1 MYKDLSEFT
10 RNYSIS
16 PKKFYDLKRKYLGLY
31 KAKLLE
37 AFDLGYTVEPEVFS
51 ESDFLKAYSE
61 EGINLEFQDG
71 IIQLK
76 SWVFYLEWLMSGKEN
91 EFYKLMCELLEY
103 REACS
108 SIDNAYDG
116 IKMYKAKASK
126 SLTWGVSYTS
136 TGMVG
141 TSRMVQL
148 NEITYQLLLEGGYR
162 LGKYEL
168 THPLAYGLSE
178 EWDVPVSQVL
188 NTTIFPYVTIGDIR
202 FCLGDV
208 FNSEVVFSNPQ
219 IQELFGNYLN
229 RHSNSLRLY
238 DLGRKAFFEELD
250 EELTPLRYQKL
261 PVLGISD
268 YYIFTS
274 ELKDDNYEELIP
286 IGAFSVD
293 YDTSEVLPLV
303 NNLYGVTGDFISLGS
318 SSILEG
324 DYDYIGCP
332 IMLVG
337 ADGSSSL
344 YLDVEQVVGLGV
356 SSLISDL
363 GLKLTFS
370 EQGSH
375 ATRVETDL
383 VDFYVNGF
391 VLQDEGTFIRTL
403 KGNYSQ
409 EQKDLAIKQAIKR
422 IRIEVV

>member
-10 RNYSIS
+10 KNYSIS
-16 PKKFYDLKRKYLGLY
+16 PKKFYDLKRRYLGLY

-71 IIQLK
+71 IIVLK

-108 SIDNAYDG
+108 SIDTAYDG

-148 NEITYQLLLEGGYR
+148 NEVTYQLLLEGGYR
-162 LGKYEL
+162 LGKYQL
-168 THPLAYGLSE
+168 THPLVYGLSE
-178 EWDVPVSQVL
+178 EWNVPVSQVL
-188 NTTIFPYVTIGDIR
+188 NTTIFPYVTIEDIR

-219 IQELFGNYLN
+219 VQELFGNYLN

-250 EELTPLRYQKL
+250 DELTPLRYQKL
-261 PVLGISD
+261 SVLGISD

-274 ELKDDNYEELIP
+274 ELKDENYEELIP

-409 EQKDLAIKQAIKR
+409 EQKDLAIKQAIK
-422 IRIEVV
+422 ELGLK

>member
-10 RNYSIS
+10 KNYSIS
-16 PKKFYDLKRKYLGLY
+16 PKKFYDLKRRYLGLY

-71 IIQLK
+71 IIVLK

-108 SIDNAYDG
+108 SIDTAYDG

-148 NEITYQLLLEGGYR
+148 NEVTYQLLLEGGYR

-168 THPLAYGLSE
+168 THPLVYGLSE
-178 EWDVPVSQVL
+178 EWDIPVSQVL
-188 NTTIFPYVTIGDIR
+188 NTTIFPYVTIEDIR

-219 IQELFGNYLN
+219 VQELFGNYLN

-238 DLGRKAFFEELD
+238 DLGRRAFFEELD
-250 EELTPLRYQKL
+250 EELTPLRYQNI

-274 ELKDDNYEELIP
+274 ELKDENYEELIP

-375 ATRVETDL
+375 ATQVETDL

-391 VLQDEGTFIRTL
+391 ILQDEGTFIRTL

-409 EQKDLAIKQAIKR
+409 EQKDLAIKQAIK
-422 IRIEVV
+422 ELGLK

>member
-168 THPLAYGLSE
+168 THPLVYGLSE

-188 NTTIFPYVTIGDIR
+188 NTTIFPYVTIEDIR
-202 FCLGDV
+202 LCLGDV

-219 IQELFGNYLN
+219 VQELFGNYLN

-324 DYDYIGCP
+324 GYDYIGCP

-409 EQKDLAIKQAIKR
+409 EQKDLAIKQAIK
-422 IRIEVV
+422 ELGLK

>member
-10 RNYSIS
+10 KNYSIS
-16 PKKFYDLKRKYLGLY
+16 PKKFYDLKRRYLGLY

-71 IIQLK
+71 IIVLK

-91 EFYKLMCELLEY
+91 DFYKLMCELLEY

-108 SIDNAYDG
+108 SIDTAYDG

-148 NEITYQLLLEGGYR
+148 NEVTYQLLLEGGYR
-162 LGKYEL
+162 LGKYQL
-168 THPLAYGLSE
+168 THPLVYGLSE

-188 NTTIFPYVTIGDIR
+188 NTTIFPYVTIEDIR

-219 IQELFGNYLN
+219 VQELFGNYLN

-268 YYIFTS
+268 YYIFAS

-303 NNLYGVTGDFISLGS
+303 NNLYGITGDFISLGS

-409 EQKDLAIKQAIKR
+409 EQKDLAIKQAIK
-422 IRIEVV
+422 ELGLK

>member
-16 PKKFYDLKRKYLGLY
+16 PKKFYDLKRRYLGLY

-71 IIQLK
+71 IIVLK

-91 EFYKLMCELLEY
+91 EFYKLMFELLEY

-108 SIDNAYDG
+108 SIDTAYDG

-148 NEITYQLLLEGGYR
+148 NEVTYHLLLEGGYR
-162 LGKYEL
+162 LGKYSL
-168 THPLAYGLSE
+168 THPLVYGLSE

-188 NTTIFPYVTIGDIR
+188 NTTIFPYVTIEDIH

-208 FNSEVVFSNPQ
+208 FNSEIVFSNPQ
-219 IQELFGNYLN
+219 VQELFGNYLN

-274 ELKDDNYEELIP
+274 ELKDETYEELIP

-324 DYDYIGCP
+324 DYDYVGCP

-344 YLDVEQVVGLGV
+344 YLDVEQVVGLGE

-370 EQGSH
+370 EQGYH

-409 EQKDLAIKQAIKR
+409 EQKDLAIKQAIK
-422 IRIEVV
+422 ELGLK

>member
-10 RNYSIS
+10 KNYSIS
-16 PKKFYDLKRKYLGLY
+16 PKKFYDLKRRYLGLY

-71 IIQLK
+71 IIALK

-103 REACS
+103 REAYS
-108 SIDNAYDG
+108 SIDTAYDG

-126 SLTWGVSYTS
+126 SLPWGVSYTS

-148 NEITYQLLLEGGYR
+148 NEVTYQLLLEGGYR

-168 THPLAYGLSE
+168 THPLVYGLSE
-178 EWDVPVSQVL
+178 EWDIPVSRVL
-188 NTTIFPYVTIGDIR
+188 NTTIFPYVTIKDIR
-202 FCLGDV
+202 FFLGDV

-219 IQELFGNYLN
+219 VQELFGNYLN

-409 EQKDLAIKQAIKR
+409 EQKDLAIKQAIK
-422 IRIEVV
+422 ELGLK

>member
-10 RNYSIS
+10 KNYSIS
-16 PKKFYDLKRKYLGLY
+16 PKKFYDLKRRYLGLY

-71 IIQLK
+71 IIVLK

-108 SIDNAYDG
+108 SIDTAYDG

-148 NEITYQLLLEGGYR
+148 NEVTYQLLLEGGYH
-162 LGKYEL
+162 LGKYPL
-168 THPLAYGLSE
+168 THPLVYGLSE

-188 NTTIFPYVTIGDIR
+188 NTTIFPYVTIEDIH

-219 IQELFGNYLN
+219 VQELFGNYLN

-250 EELTPLRYQKL
+250 EELTPLRYQKI

-274 ELKDDNYEELIP
+274 ELKDDNYKELIP

-409 EQKDLAIKQAIKR
+409 EQKDLAIKQAIK
-422 IRIEVV
+422 ELGLK

>member
-10 RNYSIS
+10 KNYSIS
-16 PKKFYDLKRKYLGLY
+16 PKKFYDLKRRYLGLY

-71 IIQLK
+71 IIILK

-91 EFYKLMCELLEY
+91 EFYKLMCDLLEY

-108 SIDNAYDG
+108 SIDTAYDG

-148 NEITYQLLLEGGYR
+148 NEVTYQLLLEGGYR

-168 THPLAYGLSE
+168 THPLVYGLSE

-188 NTTIFPYVTIGDIR
+188 NTTIFPYVTIEDIR

-219 IQELFGNYLN
+219 VQELFGNYLN
-229 RHSNSLRLY
+229 RHSNSLKLY

-274 ELKDDNYEELIP
+274 ELKDETYEELIP

-409 EQKDLAIKQAIKR
+409 EQKDLAIKQAIK
-422 IRIEVV
+422 ELGLK

>member
-16 PKKFYDLKRKYLGLY
+16 PKKFYDLKRRYLGLY

-71 IIQLK
+71 IIVLK

-108 SIDNAYDG
+108 SIDTAYDG

-148 NEITYQLLLEGGYR
+148 NEVTYQLLLEGGYR
-162 LGKYEL
+162 LGKYSL
-168 THPLAYGLSE
+168 THPLVYGLSE

-188 NTTIFPYVTIGDIR
+188 NTTIFPYVTIKDIH

-208 FNSEVVFSNPQ
+208 FNSEIVFSNPQ
-219 IQELFGNYLN
+219 VQELFGNYLN

-238 DLGRKAFFEELD
+238 DLGRKAFFEELE

-274 ELKDDNYEELIP
+274 ELKDETYEELIP

-324 DYDYIGCP
+324 DYDYVGCP

-344 YLDVEQVVGLGV
+344 YLDVEQVVGLGE

-363 GLKLTFS
+363 GLRLTFS

-383 VDFYVNGF
+383 VDFYVNCF

-409 EQKDLAIKQAIKR
+409 EQKDLAIKQAIK
-422 IRIEVV
+422 ELGLK

>member
-16 PKKFYDLKRKYLGLY
+16 PKKFYDLKRRYLGLY

-37 AFDLGYTVEPEVFS
+37 AFDMGYTLEPEVFS
-51 ESDFLKAYSE
+51 ESDFLKAYAE

-71 IIQLK
+71 IIVLK

-91 EFYKLMCELLEY
+91 DFYRLMCELLEY

-108 SIDNAYDG
+108 SIDTAYDG

-148 NEITYQLLLEGGYR
+148 NEVTYQLLLEGGYR

-168 THPLAYGLSE
+168 THPLVYGLSE
-178 EWDVPVSQVL
+178 EWDMPVSQVL
-188 NTTIFPYVTIGDIR
+188 NTTIFPYVTIEDIR
-202 FCLGDV
+202 FCLGDI

-250 EELTPLRYQKL
+250 EELTPLRYQNIS
-261 PVLGISD
+261 VLGISD
-268 YYIFTS
+268 YYIFAS

-303 NNLYGVTGDFISLGS
+303 NNLYGITGDFISLGS

-375 ATRVETDL
+375 RTRVETDL

-409 EQKDLAIKQAIKR
+409 EQKDLAIKQAIK
-422 IRIEVV
+422 ELGLK

>member
-168 THPLAYGLSE
+168 THPLVYGLSE
-178 EWDVPVSQVL
+178 EWDVPVSRVL
-188 NTTIFPYVTIGDIR
+188 NTTIFPYVTIEDIR

-219 IQELFGNYLN
+219 VQELFGNYLN

-238 DLGRKAFFEELD
+238 DLGRKEFFEELD
-250 EELTPLRYQKL
+250 EELTPLRYQNIS
-261 PVLGISD
+261 VLGISD

-274 ELKDDNYEELIP
+274 ELKDENYEELIP

-409 EQKDLAIKQAIKR
+409 EQKDLAIKQAIK
-422 IRIEVV
+422 ELGLK

>member
-16 PKKFYDLKRKYLGLY
+16 PKKFYDLKRRYLGLY

-37 AFDLGYTVEPEVFS
+37 AFDMGYTVEPEVFS

-71 IIQLK
+71 IIVLK

-91 EFYKLMCELLEY
+91 DFYKLMCELLEY

-108 SIDNAYDG
+108 SIDTAYDG

-148 NEITYQLLLEGGYR
+148 NEVTYQLLLEGGYR

-168 THPLAYGLSE
+168 THPLVYGLSE
-178 EWDVPVSQVL
+178 EWDMPVSQVL
-188 NTTIFPYVTIGDIR
+188 NTTIFPYVTIEDIR

-250 EELTPLRYQKL
+250 EELTPLRYQNI

-303 NNLYGVTGDFISLGS
+303 NNLYGITGDFISLGS

-370 EQGSH
+370 EQCSH

-409 EQKDLAIKQAIKR
+409 EQKDLAIKQAIK
-422 IRIEVV
+422 ELGLK

>member
-16 PKKFYDLKRKYLGLY
+16 PKKFYDLKRRYLGLY

-37 AFDLGYTVEPEVFS
+37 AFDMGYTVEPEVFS

-71 IIQLK
+71 IIVLK

-91 EFYKLMCELLEY
+91 DFYKLMCELLEY

-108 SIDNAYDG
+108 SIDTAYDG

-148 NEITYQLLLEGGYR
+148 NEVTYQLLLEGGYR
-162 LGKYEL
+162 LGKYQL
-168 THPLAYGLSE
+168 THPLVYGLSE
-178 EWDVPVSQVL
+178 EWDIPVSQVL
-188 NTTIFPYVTIGDIR
+188 NTTIFPYVTIEDIR

-238 DLGRKAFFEELD
+238 DLGRKQFFEELD

-274 ELKDDNYEELIP
+274 ELKDENYEELIP

-409 EQKDLAIKQAIKR
+409 EQKDLAIKQAIK
-422 IRIEVV
+422 ELGLK

>member
-10 RNYSIS
+10 KNYSIS
-16 PKKFYDLKRKYLGLY
+16 PKKFYDLKRRYLGLY

-71 IIQLK
+71 IIVLK

-108 SIDNAYDG
+108 SIDTAYDG

-148 NEITYQLLLEGGYR
+148 NEVTYQLLLEGGYR

-168 THPLAYGLSE
+168 THPLVYGLSE
-178 EWDVPVSQVL
+178 EWDMPVSQVL
-188 NTTIFPYVTIGDIR
+188 NTTIFPYVTIKDIR
-202 FCLGDV
+202 FCLGDI

-250 EELTPLRYQKL
+250 EELTPLRYQNIS
-261 PVLGISD
+261 VLGISD
-268 YYIFTS
+268 YYIFAS

-303 NNLYGVTGDFISLGS
+303 NNLYGITGDFISLGS

-409 EQKDLAIKQAIKR
+409 EQKDLAIKQAIK
-422 IRIEVV
+422 ELGLK

>member
-10 RNYSIS
+10 KNYSIS
-16 PKKFYDLKRKYLGLY
+16 PKKFYDLKRRYLGLY

-71 IIQLK
+71 IIILK

-91 EFYKLMCELLEY
+91 EFYKLMFELLEY

-108 SIDNAYDG
+108 SIDTAYDG

-148 NEITYQLLLEGGYR
+148 NEVTYQLLLEGGYR
-162 LGKYEL
+162 LGKYSL
-168 THPLAYGLSE
+168 THPLVYGLSE

-188 NTTIFPYVTIGDIR
+188 NTTIFPYVTIEDIR

-219 IQELFGNYLN
+219 VQELFGNYLN
-229 RHSNSLRLY
+229 RHANSLRLY

-261 PVLGISD
+261 QVLGISD

-363 GLKLTFS
+363 GLRLTFS

-409 EQKDLAIKQAIKR
+409 EQKDLAIKQAIK
-422 IRIEVV
+422 ELGLK

>member
-1 MYKDLSEFT
+1 MYKDLTEFT

-162 LGKYEL
+162 LGKYSL
-168 THPLAYGLSE
+168 THPLVYGLSE
-178 EWDVPVSQVL
+178 EWDMPVSQVL
-188 NTTIFPYVTIGDIR
+188 NTTIFPYVTIEDIR

-250 EELTPLRYQKL
+250 EELTPLRYQNIS
-261 PVLGISD
+261 VLGISD

-293 YDTSEVLPLV
+293 YDTSEVLPLI
-303 NNLYGVTGDFISLGS
+303 NNLYGITGDFISLGS

-409 EQKDLAIKQAIKR
+409 EQKDLAIKQAIK
-422 IRIEVV
+422 ELGLK

>member
-10 RNYSIS
+10 KNYSIS
-16 PKKFYDLKRKYLGLY
+16 PKKFYDLKRRYLGLY

-71 IIQLK
+71 IIVLK

-108 SIDNAYDG
+108 SIDTAYDG

-148 NEITYQLLLEGGYR
+148 NEVTYQLLLEGGYR

-168 THPLAYGLSE
+168 THPLVYGLSE
-178 EWDVPVSQVL
+178 EWDMPVSQVL
-188 NTTIFPYVTIGDIR
+188 NTTIFPYVTIKDIR
-202 FCLGDV
+202 FCLGDI

-238 DLGRKAFFEELD
+238 DLGRNAFFEELD
-250 EELTPLRYQKL
+250 EELTPLRYQNIS
-261 PVLGISD
+261 VLGISD
-268 YYIFTS
+268 YYIFAS

-303 NNLYGVTGDFISLGS
+303 NNLYGITGDFISLGS

-391 VLQDEGTFIRTL
+391 VLQDEGTFICTL

-409 EQKDLAIKQAIKR
+409 EQKDLAIKQAIK
-422 IRIEVV
+422 ELGLK

>member
-71 IIQLK
+71 IIVLK

-168 THPLAYGLSE
+168 THPLVYGLSE
-178 EWDVPVSQVL
+178 EWDVPVSRVL
-188 NTTIFPYVTIGDIR
+188 NTTIFPYVTIEDIR

-219 IQELFGNYLN
+219 VQELFGNYLN

-238 DLGRKAFFEELD
+238 DLGRKEFFEELD
-250 EELTPLRYQKL
+250 EELTPLRYQNIS
-261 PVLGISD
+261 VLGISD

-274 ELKDDNYEELIP
+274 ELKDENYEELIP

-409 EQKDLAIKQAIKR
+409 EQKDLAIKQAIK
-422 IRIEVV
+422 ELGLK

>member
-91 EFYKLMCELLEY
+91 EFYKLICELLEY

-168 THPLAYGLSE
+168 THPLVYGLSE

-188 NTTIFPYVTIGDIR
+188 NTTIFPYVTIEDIR
-202 FCLGDV
+202 LCLGDV

-219 IQELFGNYLN
+219 VQELFGNYLN

-268 YYIFTS
+268 YYIFTT

-303 NNLYGVTGDFISLGS
+303 NNLYGITGDFISLGS

-409 EQKDLAIKQAIKR
+409 EQKDLAIKQAIK
-422 IRIEVV
+422 ELGLK

>member
-10 RNYSIS
+10 KNYSIS
-16 PKKFYDLKRKYLGLY
+16 PKKFYDLKRRYLGLY

-71 IIQLK
+71 IIVLK

-108 SIDNAYDG
+108 SIDTAYDG

-148 NEITYQLLLEGGYR
+148 NEVTYQLLLEGGYR
-162 LGKYEL
+162 LGKYQL
-168 THPLAYGLSE
+168 THPLVYGLSE

-188 NTTIFPYVTIGDIR
+188 NTTIFPYVTIEDIR

-219 IQELFGNYLN
+219 VQELFGNYLN

-274 ELKDDNYEELIP
+274 ELKDENYEELIP

-337 ADGSSSL
+337 SDGSSSL

-383 VDFYVNGF
+383 VDFYANGF

-409 EQKDLAIKQAIKR
+409 EQKDLAIKQAIK
-422 IRIEVV
+422 ELGLK

>member
-10 RNYSIS
+10 KNYSIS
-16 PKKFYDLKRKYLGLY
+16 PKKFYDLKRRYLGLY

-37 AFDLGYTVEPEVFS
+37 AFDLGY
-51 ESDFLKAYSE
+51 SE

-71 IIQLK
+71 IIVLK

-108 SIDNAYDG
+108 SIDTAYDG

-148 NEITYQLLLEGGYR
+148 NEVTYQLLLEGGYR

-168 THPLAYGLSE
+168 THPLVYGLSE
-178 EWDVPVSQVL
+178 EWDMPVSQVL
-188 NTTIFPYVTIGDIR
+188 NTTIFPYVTIKDIR
-202 FCLGDV
+202 FCLGDI

-250 EELTPLRYQKL
+250 EELTPLRYQNIS
-261 PVLGISD
+261 VLGISD
-268 YYIFTS
+268 YYIFAS

-303 NNLYGVTGDFISLGS
+303 NNLYGITGDFISLGS

-409 EQKDLAIKQAIKR
+409 EQKDLAIKQAIK
-422 IRIEVV
+422 ELGLK

>member
-10 RNYSIS
+10 KNYSIS
-16 PKKFYDLKRKYLGLY
+16 PKKFYDLKRRYLGLY

-71 IIQLK
+71 IIVLK

-108 SIDNAYDG
+108 SIDTAYDG

-148 NEITYQLLLEGGYR
+148 NEVTYQLLLEGGYR

-168 THPLAYGLSE
+168 THPLVYGLSE

-238 DLGRKAFFEELD
+238 DLGRKGFLEELE
-250 EELTPLRYQKL
+250 EELTPLRYQNI

-318 SSILEG
+318 SSILKG

-409 EQKDLAIKQAIKR
+409 EQKDLAIKQAIK
-422 IRIEVV
+422 ELGLK

>member
-16 PKKFYDLKRKYLGLY
+16 PKKFYDLKRRYLGLY

-71 IIQLK
+71 IIVLK

-108 SIDNAYDG
+108 SIDTAYDG

-148 NEITYQLLLEGGYR
+148 NEVTYQLLLEGGYR
-162 LGKYEL
+162 LGKYSL
-168 THPLAYGLSE
+168 THPLVYGLSE

-188 NTTIFPYVTIGDIR
+188 NTTIFPYVTIEDIH

-208 FNSEVVFSNPQ
+208 FNSEIVFSNPQ
-219 IQELFGNYLN
+219 VQELFGNYLN

-238 DLGRKAFFEELD
+238 DLGRKAFFEELE

-274 ELKDDNYEELIP
+274 ELKDETYEELIP

-324 DYDYIGCP
+324 DYDYVGCP

-344 YLDVEQVVGLGV
+344 YLDVEQVVGLGE

-403 KGNYSQ
+403 RGNYSQ
-409 EQKDLAIKQAIKR
+409 EQKDLAIRQAIK
-422 IRIEVV
+422 ELGLN

>member
-16 PKKFYDLKRKYLGLY
+16 PKKFYDLKRRYLGLY

-37 AFDLGYTVEPEVFS
+37 AFDMGYTVEPEVFS

-71 IIQLK
+71 IIVLK

-91 EFYKLMCELLEY
+91 DFYKLMCELLEY

-108 SIDNAYDG
+108 SIDTAYDG

-148 NEITYQLLLEGGYR
+148 NEATYQLLLEGGYR

-168 THPLAYGLSE
+168 THPLVYGLSE
-178 EWDVPVSQVL
+178 EWDMPVSQVL
-188 NTTIFPYVTIGDIR
+188 NTTIFPYVTIEDIR

-219 IQELFGNYLN
+219 IQVLFGNYSN

-250 EELTPLRYQKL
+250 EELTPLRYQNIS
-261 PVLGISD
+261 VLGISD

-293 YDTSEVLPLV
+293 YDTSEVLPLI
-303 NNLYGVTGDFISLGS
+303 NNLYGITGDFISLGS

-375 ATRVETDL
+375 RTRVETDL

-409 EQKDLAIKQAIKR
+409 EQKDLAIKQAIK
-422 IRIEVV
+422 ELGLK

>member
-10 RNYSIS
+10 KNYSIS
-16 PKKFYDLKRKYLGLY
+16 PKKFYDLKRRYLGLY

-71 IIQLK
+71 IIVLK

-108 SIDNAYDG
+108 SIDTAYDG

-126 SLTWGVSYTS
+126 SLTWDVSYTS

-148 NEITYQLLLEGGYR
+148 NEVTYQLLLEGGYR
-162 LGKYEL
+162 LGKYSL
-168 THPLAYGLSE
+168 THPLVYGLSE

-188 NTTIFPYVTIGDIR
+188 NTTIFPYVTIEDIR

-409 EQKDLAIKQAIKR
+409 EQKDLAIKQSIK
-422 IRIEVV
+422 ELGLK

>member
-10 RNYSIS
+10 KNYSIS
-16 PKKFYDLKRKYLGLY
+16 PKKFYDLKRRYLGLY

-71 IIQLK
+71 IIVLK

-108 SIDNAYDG
+108 SIDTAYDG

-126 SLTWGVSYTS
+126 SLTWGISYTS

-148 NEITYQLLLEGGYR
+148 NEVTYQLLLEGGYR
-162 LGKYEL
+162 LGKYSL
-168 THPLAYGLSE
+168 THPFVYGLSE
-178 EWDVPVSQVL
+178 EWDIPVSQVL
-188 NTTIFPYVTIGDIR
+188 NTTIFPYVTIEDIR

-274 ELKDDNYEELIP
+274 ELKDENYEELIP

-337 ADGSSSL
+337 VDGSSSL
-344 YLDVEQVVGLGV
+344 YLDVEQVVGFGV

-409 EQKDLAIKQAIKR
+409 EQKDLAIKQAIK
-422 IRIEVV
+422 ELGLK

>member
-10 RNYSIS
+10 RNYSIA
-16 PKKFYDLKRKYLGLY
+16 PKKFYDLKRRYLGLY

-71 IIQLK
+71 IIVLK

-108 SIDNAYDG
+108 SIDTAYDG

-148 NEITYQLLLEGGYR
+148 NEVTYQLLLEGGYR

-168 THPLAYGLSE
+168 THPLVYGLSE
-178 EWDVPVSQVL
+178 EWDMPVSQVL
-188 NTTIFPYVTIGDIR
+188 NTTIFPYVTIKDIR
-202 FCLGDV
+202 FCLGDI

-250 EELTPLRYQKL
+250 EELTPLRYQNIS
-261 PVLGISD
+261 VLGISD
-268 YYIFTS
+268 YYIFAS

-303 NNLYGVTGDFISLGS
+303 NNLYGITGDFISLGS

-409 EQKDLAIKQAIKR
+409 EQKDLAIKQAIK
-422 IRIEVV
+422 ELGLK

>member
-10 RNYSIS
+10 KNYSIS
-16 PKKFYDLKRKYLGLY
+16 PKKFYDLKRRYLGLY

-71 IIQLK
+71 IIVLK

-108 SIDNAYDG
+108 SIDTAYDG

-148 NEITYQLLLEGGYR
+148 NEVTYQLLLEGGYR
-162 LGKYEL
+162 LGKSEL
-168 THPLAYGLSE
+168 THPLIYGLSE

-188 NTTIFPYVTIGDIR
+188 NTTIFPYVTIEDIR

-219 IQELFGNYLN
+219 VQELFGNYLN

-238 DLGRKAFFEELD
+238 DLGRKGFLEELE
-250 EELTPLRYQKL
+250 EELTPLRYQNI

-409 EQKDLAIKQAIKR
+409 EQKDLAIKQAIK
-422 IRIEVV
+422 ELGLK

>member
-1 MYKDLSEFT
+1 MYKDLSELT
-10 RNYSIS
+10 KNYSIS

-37 AFDLGYTVEPEVFS
+37 AFDMGYTVESEVFS

-71 IIQLK
+71 VIILK
-76 SWVFYLEWLMSGKEN
+76 SWVFYLEWLISGREN
-91 EFYKLMCELLEY
+91 DFYKLMCELLEY

-108 SIDNAYDG
+108 SIDTAYDG

-136 TGMVG
+136 TGMTG

-148 NEITYQLLLEGGYR
+148 NEVTYNLLLDTGYR
-162 LGKYEL
+162 LGKYAL
-168 THPLAYGLSE
+168 AHPLVYGLSE

-188 NTTIFPYVTIGDIR
+188 NTTILPYVTIADIVP
-202 FCLGDV
+202 CLEDV
-208 FNSEVVFSNPQ
+208 LNSEIVFANPEVQ
-219 IQELFGNYLN
+219 ALFGNYLT
-229 RHSNSLRLY
+229 RHSTFLKLY
-238 DLGRKAFFEELD
+238 DSGRDGFFQNLD
-250 EELTPLRYQKL
+250 EELLPLRYQNIQ
-261 PVLGISD
+261 VLGVND
-268 YYIFTS
+268 YYVFTS
-274 ELKDDNYEELIP
+274 ELKDEDYEELIP

-293 YDTSEVLPLV
+293 YDTSEVLPSV

-318 SSILEG
+318 SSISEG

-337 ADGSSSL
+337 SDGSSSL

-356 SSLISDL
+356 SSLITDL

-370 EQGSH
+370 ERG
-375 ATRVETDL
+375 TYTPKEETNL
-383 VDFYVNGF
+383 ADFYVNGF
-391 VLQDEGTFIRTL
+391 HLQDEGTFIRTL

-409 EQKDLAIKQAIKR
+409 EQKDSAIKQAIK
-422 IRIEVV
+422 ELGLK

>member
-16 PKKFYDLKRKYLGLY
+16 PKKFYDLKRRYLGLY

-71 IIQLK
+71 IIVLK

-91 EFYKLMCELLEY
+91 DFYKLMCELLEY

-108 SIDNAYDG
+108 SIDTAYDG

-148 NEITYQLLLEGGYR
+148 NEVTYQLLLEGGYR
-162 LGKYEL
+162 LGKYEI
-168 THPLAYGLSE
+168 THPLVYGLSE
-178 EWDVPVSQVL
+178 EWDMPVSQVL
-188 NTTIFPYVTIGDIR
+188 NTTIFPYVTIEDIR

-250 EELTPLRYQKL
+250 EELTPLRYQNIS
-261 PVLGISD
+261 VLGISD

-274 ELKDDNYEELIP
+274 ELKDDNYKELIP

-303 NNLYGVTGDFISLGS
+303 NNLYGITGDFISLGS

-409 EQKDLAIKQAIKR
+409 EQKDLAIKQAIK
-422 IRIEVV
+422 ELGLK

>member
-10 RNYSIS
+10 KNYSIS
-16 PKKFYDLKRKYLGLY
+16 PKKFYDLKRRYLGLY

-71 IIQLK
+71 IIVLK

-108 SIDNAYDG
+108 SIDTAYDG

-148 NEITYQLLLEGGYR
+148 NEVTYQLLLEGGYR
-162 LGKYEL
+162 LGKYSL
-168 THPLAYGLSE
+168 THPLVYGLSE
-178 EWDVPVSQVL
+178 EWDIPVSQVL
-188 NTTIFPYVTIGDIR
+188 NTTIFPYVTIEDIR

-219 IQELFGNYLN
+219 VQELFGNYLN

-274 ELKDDNYEELIP
+274 ELKDENYEELVP

-375 ATRVETDL
+375 AARVETDL

-409 EQKDLAIKQAIKR
+409 EQKDLAIKQAIK
-422 IRIEVV
+422 ELGLK

>member
-10 RNYSIS
+10 KNYSIS
-16 PKKFYDLKRKYLGLY
+16 PKKFYDLKRRYLGLY

-71 IIQLK
+71 IIVLK

-108 SIDNAYDG
+108 SIDTAYDG

-148 NEITYQLLLEGGYR
+148 NEVTYQLLLEGGYR

-168 THPLAYGLSE
+168 THPLVYGLSE
-178 EWDVPVSQVL
+178 EWDMPVSQVL
-188 NTTIFPYVTIGDIR
+188 NTTIFPYVTIEDIR

-238 DLGRKAFFEELD
+238 DLGRKALFEELD

-409 EQKDLAIKQAIKR
+409 EQKDLAIKQAIK
-422 IRIEVV
+422 ELGLK

>member
-1 MYKDLSEFT
+1 M
-10 RNYSIS
+10 
-16 PKKFYDLKRKYLGLY
+16 KRRYLGLY

-37 AFDLGYTVEPEVFS
+37 AFDLGYTAEPEVFS

-71 IIQLK
+71 IIVLK

-91 EFYKLMCELLEY
+91 DFYKLMCELLKY

-108 SIDNAYDG
+108 SIDTAYDG

-148 NEITYQLLLEGGYR
+148 SEVTYQLLLEGGYR

-168 THPLAYGLSE
+168 THPIVYGLSE
-178 EWDVPVSQVL
+178 EWDIPVSQVL
-188 NTTIFPYVTIGDIR
+188 NTTIFPYVTIEDIR

-250 EELTPLRYQKL
+250 EELTPLRYQNIS
-261 PVLGISD
+261 VLGISD

-303 NNLYGVTGDFISLGS
+303 NNLYGITGDFISLGS

-332 IMLVG
+332 IMLFG

-409 EQKDLAIKQAIKR
+409 EQKDLAIKQAIK
-422 IRIEVV
+422 ELGLK

>member
-16 PKKFYDLKRKYLGLY
+16 PKKFYDLKRRYLGLY

-71 IIQLK
+71 IIVLK

-91 EFYKLMCELLEY
+91 EFYKLMFELLEY

-108 SIDNAYDG
+108 SIDTAYDG

-148 NEITYQLLLEGGYR
+148 NEVTYQLLLEGGYR
-162 LGKYEL
+162 LGKYSL
-168 THPLAYGLSE
+168 THPLVYGLSE

-188 NTTIFPYVTIGDIR
+188 NTTIFPYVTIEDIH

-208 FNSEVVFSNPQ
+208 FNSEIVFSNPQ
-219 IQELFGNYLN
+219 VQELFGNYLN

-238 DLGRKAFFEELD
+238 DLGRKAFFEELE

-274 ELKDDNYEELIP
+274 ELKDETYEELIP

-324 DYDYIGCP
+324 DYDYVGCP

-344 YLDVEQVVGLGV
+344 YLDVEQVVGLGE

-409 EQKDLAIKQAIKR
+409 EQKDLAIKQAIK
-422 IRIEVV
+422 ELGLK

>member
-10 RNYSIS
+10 KNYSIS
-16 PKKFYDLKRKYLGLY
+16 PKKFYDLKRRYLGLY

-71 IIQLK
+71 IIVLK

-108 SIDNAYDG
+108 SIDTAYDG

-148 NEITYQLLLEGGYR
+148 NEVTYQLLLEGGYR

-168 THPLAYGLSE
+168 THPLVYGLSE
-178 EWDVPVSQVL
+178 EWDMPVSQVL
-188 NTTIFPYVTIGDIR
+188 NTAIFPYVTIKDIR
-202 FCLGDV
+202 FCLGDI

-250 EELTPLRYQKL
+250 EELTPLRYQNIS
-261 PVLGISD
+261 VLGISD
-268 YYIFTS
+268 YYIFAS

-303 NNLYGVTGDFISLGS
+303 NNLYGITGDFISLGS

-409 EQKDLAIKQAIKR
+409 EQKDLAIKQAIK
-422 IRIEVV
+422 ELGLK

>member
-10 RNYSIS
+10 KNYSIS
-16 PKKFYDLKRKYLGLY
+16 PKKFYDLKRRYLGLY

-71 IIQLK
+71 IIVLK

-91 EFYKLMCELLEY
+91 DFYKLMCELLEY

-108 SIDNAYDG
+108 SIDTAYDG

-126 SLTWGVSYTS
+126 PLTWGVSYTS

-148 NEITYQLLLEGGYR
+148 NEVTYQLLLEGGYR
-162 LGKYEL
+162 LGKYRL
-168 THPLAYGLSE
+168 THPLVYGLSE

-188 NTTIFPYVTIGDIR
+188 NTTIFPYVTIEDIR

-219 IQELFGNYLN
+219 VQELFGNYLN

-274 ELKDDNYEELIP
+274 ELKDENYEELIP

-409 EQKDLAIKQAIKR
+409 EQKDLAIKQAIK
-422 IRIEVV
+422 ELGLK

>member
-10 RNYSIS
+10 KNYSIS
-16 PKKFYDLKRKYLGLY
+16 PKKFYDLKRRYLGLY

-71 IIQLK
+71 IIVLK

-108 SIDNAYDG
+108 SIDTAYDG

-148 NEITYQLLLEGGYR
+148 NEVTYQLLLEGGYR

-168 THPLAYGLSE
+168 THPLIYGLSE
-178 EWDVPVSQVL
+178 EWDIPVSQVL
-188 NTTIFPYVTIGDIR
+188 NTTIFPYVTIEDIR

-250 EELTPLRYQKL
+250 EELTPLRYQNIS
-261 PVLGISD
+261 VLGISD
-268 YYIFTS
+268 YYIFAS

-303 NNLYGVTGDFISLGS
+303 NNLYGITGDFISLGS

-409 EQKDLAIKQAIKR
+409 EQKDLAIKQAIK
-422 IRIEVV
+422 ELGLK

>member
-162 LGKYEL
+162 LGKYAL
-168 THPLAYGLSE
+168 THPLIYGLSE
-178 EWDVPVSQVL
+178 EWDIPVSQVL
-188 NTTIFPYVTIGDIR
+188 NTTIFPYVTIEDIR

-219 IQELFGNYLN
+219 VQELFGNYLN

-250 EELTPLRYQKL
+250 EELTPLRYQNIS
-261 PVLGISD
+261 VLGISD

-303 NNLYGVTGDFISLGS
+303 NNLYGITGDFISLGS
-318 SSILEG
+318 SSILGG

-409 EQKDLAIKQAIKR
+409 EQKDLAIKQAIK
-422 IRIEVV
+422 ELGLK

>member
-10 RNYSIS
+10 KNYSIS
-16 PKKFYDLKRKYLGLY
+16 PKKFYDLKRRYLGLY

-71 IIQLK
+71 IIALK

-103 REACS
+103 REAYS
-108 SIDNAYDG
+108 SIDTAYDG

-148 NEITYQLLLEGGYR
+148 NEVTYQLLLEGGYR

-168 THPLAYGLSE
+168 THPLVYGLSE
-178 EWDVPVSQVL
+178 EWDIPVSRVL
-188 NTTIFPYVTIGDIR
+188 NTTIFPYVTIKDIR
-202 FCLGDV
+202 FFLGDV

-219 IQELFGNYLN
+219 VQELFGNYLN

-409 EQKDLAIKQAIKR
+409 EQKDLAIKQAIK
-422 IRIEVV
+422 ELGLK

>member
-76 SWVFYLEWLMSGKEN
+76 SWVFCLEWLMSGKEN
-91 EFYKLMCELLEY
+91 EFYRLMCELLEY

-168 THPLAYGLSE
+168 THPLIYGLSE

-188 NTTIFPYVTIGDIR
+188 NTTIFPYVTIEDIR

-219 IQELFGNYLN
+219 VQELFGNYLN

-238 DLGRKAFFEELD
+238 DLGRKAFFEELN

-274 ELKDDNYEELIP
+274 ELKDENYEELIP

-303 NNLYGVTGDFISLGS
+303 NNLYGITGDFISLGS

-409 EQKDLAIKQAIKR
+409 EQKDLAIKQAIK
-422 IRIEVV
+422 ELGLK